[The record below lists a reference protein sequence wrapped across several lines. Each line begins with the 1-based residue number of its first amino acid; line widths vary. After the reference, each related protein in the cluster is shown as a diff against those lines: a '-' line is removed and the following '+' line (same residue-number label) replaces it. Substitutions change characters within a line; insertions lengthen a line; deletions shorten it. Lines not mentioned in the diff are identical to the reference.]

1 VLEENCVFDKSIFIV
16 HNESTWG
23 YYLFKTYDN
32 FEFWYYDLEDKTM
45 HEVIFGESPQWL
57 KFDIDASKDF
67 IDSLNVDAQDK
78 GKYILESVTEAISDV
93 MQTYYDV
100 ELGEDDF
107 SIATSIGPE
116 KFSAQVIIKNYA
128 VDNNREAAHLTK
140 LLIED
145 HLLESLRPCVDAG
158 VNKSIQNFRLLYS
171 HKVGST
177 WVKVPCGHGYLKEF
191 IISHPQI
198 IVCCHWLAPRV
209 PAATDYEGDVADYSV
224 NQILEMVAP
233 YLVGQRFDKV
243 WNNVLTFKR
252 TTSTYCELFKR
263 NHNSDNTVFITV
275 HETVVFLHCR
285 RSEERIII
293 GELGGAANEPEVDG
307 FDDELEDA
315 KGQPDDEPNQPT
327 VEGQPAAVV
336 PPDRDFFSYLD

>member
-1 VLEENCVFDKSIFIV
+1 LSLGRVAIDVLEENCVFDESIFIV
-16 HNESTWG
+16 HDESTQG
-23 YYLFKTYDN
+23 YYLFKTSDN
-32 FEFWYYDLEDKTM
+32 FENNLDNKTM
-45 HEVIFGESPQWL
+45 HEVIFGESPQQL
-57 KFDIDASKDF
+57 KFEIDSSKDF
-67 IDSLNVDAQDK
+67 IDSLNVDTQDK
-78 GKYILESVTEAISDV
+78 GEYILESVTDTISDV

-116 KFSAQVIIKNYA
+116 KFSAHVIVKNYV

-198 IVCCHWLAPRV
+198 IVCCH
-209 PAATDYEGDVADYSV
+209 
-224 NQILEMVAP
+224 
-233 YLVGQRFDKV
+233 
-243 WNNVLTFKR
+243 
-252 TTSTYCELFKR
+252 
-263 NHNSDNTVFITV
+263 
-275 HETVVFLHCR
+275 
-285 RSEERIII
+285 
-293 GELGGAANEPEVDG
+293 
-307 FDDELEDA
+307 
-315 KGQPDDEPNQPT
+315 
-327 VEGQPAAVV
+327 
-336 PPDRDFFSYLD
+336 